1 METEE
6 FKSLVLPFKDK
17 LFRLADTM
25 LDNRPESEDVIQ
37 DVYLKLWNMRA
48 ELSKYNSVEAFA
60 VTVTKNLCIDKLR
73 SYRSKNQNEDGL
85 EQIKI
90 PSEINNPEY
99 TFELKESLQQVHEII
114 RTLPKQQSVVLHL
127 RDIEQYSYDE
137 IEGMTGLSRNNIR
150 VTLSRARKK
159 MREKYL
165 EKYHYE
171 KRED

>member
-6 FKSLVLPFKDK
+6 FKSLVLPFKNK
-17 LFRLADTM
+17 LFRLADT
-25 LDNRPESEDVIQ
+25 LLNNRTESEDVIQ

-48 ELSKYNSVEAFA
+48 ELSKYNNVEAFA

-73 SYRSKNQNEDGL
+73 SYRRKNKNEGGL
-85 EQIKI
+85 EQVTIR
-90 PSEINNPEY
+90 SETNDPEY
-99 TFELKESLQQVHEII
+99 SFELKESLQQVHEII

-137 IEGMTGLSRNNIR
+137 IEEMTDLSRNNIR

-159 MREKYL
+159 VREKYL
-165 EKYHYE
+165 EKYYYE

>member
-6 FKSLVLPFKDK
+6 FKSLVLSFKDR
-17 LFRLADTM
+17 LFRLAEAL
-25 LDNRPESEDVIQ
+25 LDNRPESEDVVQ
-37 DVYLKLWNMRA
+37 DVYLKLWNMRE

-73 SYRSKNQNEDGL
+73 SYRRKNKNEDGL
-85 EQIKI
+85 EQVTIR
-90 PSEINNPEY
+90 SETNDPEHS
-99 TFELKESLQQVHEII
+99 FELKESLQQVHEII

-137 IEGMTGLSRNNIR
+137 IEKMTDLSRNNIR

-159 MREKYL
+159 VREKYL

-171 KRED
+171 NRKD